1 LPPDGA
7 PNGDQERRD
16 RAGRQLLRHQDPLTE
31 HDDKIRIEY
40 KIRGNTIT
48 IYECRPPWREDFG
61 PDWTSM
67 RICSMQWDPKTELWT
82 LYARNR
88 NDRRLDYPFIEPTPS
103 VKLLGVK

>member
-1 LPPDGA
+1 MALP
-7 PNGDQERRD
+7 
-16 RAGRQLLRHQDPLTE
+16 TE
-31 HDDKIRIEY
+31 IKNDAIALVASYCATKIPSQSTTTRS
-40 KIRGNTIT
+40 GSNTRSAAT
-48 IYECRPPWREDFG
+48 RSRSTSAAQPWREDFG